1 MASSCLTR
9 QPYKGI
15 YTIFYLAF
23 LPLRVLSILVYF
35 IPKTLRPNPTWTY
48 HQAIGM
54 RLFKLYFQFATDTE
68 LHVSKTLDPGS
79 EKDRFVIIKPS
90 SKLPCPYTGLVN
102 HDPAIVP
109 CPVGG
114 VWYAESP
121 KPGEVPERVI
131 IYFHGG
137 AYVLGGVREYEGGWG
152 PRVLATRLACPVLLP
167 QYRLS
172 VDENASFPA
181 ALQDA
186 ITAYVYVLN
195 ELKVP
200 ASQIVLAGESA
211 GGHLVLS
218 LVRYLSE
225 NGKQAGLPLP
235 RTGLLWSPWLDLTVG
250 RDMMDQHPR
259 RAQDYIFGSLSSWG
273 IRRFTPKGWS
283 TTHPYISHLGN
294 EIHSTVPLFLHTG
307 TTELMHEDHLKYAEA
322 MKKNGTKLE
331 LFETP
336 QAPHDSFGAGL
347 ILGFIKEAHEVA
359 DHAARFVDAVG
370 PKIGDGGAETD
381 VVQEESRV

>member
-137 AYVLGGVREYEGGWG
+137 ATGFLSMRTRRSCG
-152 PRVLATRLACPVLLP
+152 ATGRYNGCS
-167 QYRLS
+167 R
-172 VDENASFPA
+172 
-181 ALQDA
+181 
-186 ITAYVYVLN
+186 
-195 ELKVP
+195 
-200 ASQIVLAGESA
+200 GESA